1 MDAPFAPSTVMFF
14 PSDRM
19 FLVLATPDCM
29 FIEEANSLSLLVRPW
44 DQNNLCPMR
53 QVPLISTG
61 GDRLVVARNKPPYCA
76 H

>member
-1 MDAPFAPSTVMFF
+1 MDAPFAPNTVMFF

-29 FIEEANSLSLLVRPW
+29 FIEEAIPSPLVRPW
-44 DQNNLCPMR
+44 DRNNLCPMR

-61 GDRLVVARNKPPYCA
+61 ADRLVVARNEPPYCA